1 MSLGLCLLVAAA
13 ATGSAGRADAAKQ
26 FYTIVEACIQPA
38 PLYRVT
44 THPYLHDIKVRMFH

>member
-26 FYTIVEACIQPA
+26 FYTIVEACNRPA